1 MPDSP
6 EEKKAE
12 YHARKNKGL
21 CIQCGIEKATDG
33 VLCEKHGKE
42 RTVTNRTRRANFIK
56 YRDCIDCGHKLDDN
70 RLTRCSECL
79 LVNSISVLRFREKMK
94 PELLEKARGFRKKI
108 KDEVFNAYG
117 GWVCACCNESIKE
130 FLSLD
135 HINGGGNQQR
145 KILKLDNGH
154 RFYLWLKANNF
165 PPGFQ
170 VLCMNCNFGK
180 RYSMVCPHKLQE
192 KTNVAAA

>member
-12 YHARKNKGL
+12 YHARKNNGL
-21 CIQCGIEKATDG
+21 CIQCGVEKATNG
-33 VLCEKHGKE
+33 VLCEKHGQE
-42 RTVTNRTRRANFIK
+42 RTLTNRARRANFIK
-56 YRDCIDCGHKLDDN
+56 YRDCIDCGYKLDDN

-79 LVNSISVLRFREKMK
+79 LVNSVSAFRSRNKMK
-94 PELLEKARGFRKKI
+94 PELLERARDFRKKV

-117 GWVCACCNESIKE
+117 GWVCACCGETIRD

-135 HINGGGNQQR
+135 HINGGGNNDR
-145 KILKLDNGH
+145 KVNRLGH
-154 RFYLWLKANNF
+154 GHTFYALLRKNNF
-165 PPGFQ
+165 PPGYQ

-180 RYSMVCPHKLQE
+180 RYSMVCPHKAQE